1 MTDFLVLY
9 ASTHGHTAKIAER
22 VAQTVRSAGAV
33 AHVSDVHAASDLDL
47 SDYDAVIVGA
57 SVHGGRHQREVC
69 GWIKRHTSELRAMP
83 SAFFSVC
90 LTAADDTN
98 ESRAASRKY
107 IDELVEE
114 TGWAPDEI
122 VTFAGALQ
130 YREYDFATRLV
141 MRLLMKHGH
150 HETDTSRDYDY
161 TDWDAVDSFGYG
173 CVAMVERVAT
183 A

>member
-1 MTDFLVLY
+1 MTDFLILY

-22 VAQTVRSAGAV
+22 VAQTVRGADAV
-33 AHVSDVHAASDLDL
+33 AHVSDAKGAADLDL

-57 SVHGGRHQREVC
+57 SIHGGHHQREVC
-69 GWIKRHTSELRAMP
+69 DWIKRRTSELRAMP

-90 LTAADDTN
+90 LTAADDTD
-98 ESRAASRKY
+98 ESRTTSRKY
-107 IDELVEE
+107 IDEFVEE
-114 TGWAPDEI
+114 TGWTPDET

-150 HETDTSRDYDY
+150 HETDTSRDHDY
-161 TDWDAVDSFGYG
+161 TDWGAVDRFGEE
-173 CVAMVERVAT
+173 CAAMLERAT